1 MNNEQA
7 QQALEN
13 IGSKLKLELNDEMPD
28 FKFENEPIG
37 FVSDDRIVILNTGG
51 YLKHKLSDKEYSILV
66 QLSETSLEGRVPDTT
81 FDKFVKS
88 LGQADKPTR
97 TKIINY
103 VKGLIA
109 SDSNAE

>member
-13 IGSKLKLELNDEMPD
+13 IGSKLKIELDDEMPI
-28 FKFENEPIG
+28 FSFENESIG
-37 FVSDDRIVILNTGG
+37 FVSDVSIIIFTTGG
-51 YLKHKLSDKEYSILV
+51 YLKHKLSDEEYSILV
-66 QLSETSLEGRVPDTT
+66 KLSKTSSENRIQDKT
-81 FDKFVKS
+81 FNQFVDS
-88 LGQADKPTR
+88 LSNADEPTR

-103 VKGLIA
+103 VKELIA